1 MSKVEKGLKVVVRP
15 GGRGHSLKG
24 NTVAV
29 ATSGERFAESGTYK
43 DWYFFE
49 AVDSFEGQGQWMGPE
64 HYDVYV
70 EPETQD
76 KATIEKPVAQ
86 KVVTEKAVDT
96 KLPVKVVYA
105 VLNKYNEILATT
117 ADREYARE
125 LKTALGGKRNGVVI
139 YQFKANKEI
148 R

>member
-1 MSKVEKGLKVVVRP
+1 MIKISDLSVGSKVRCISDKGWDGVFTE
-15 GGRGHSLKG
+15 GEQY
-24 NTVAV
+24 TV
-29 ATSGERFAESGTYK
+29 TKIWDGTFSGVHLDGEPAASIFL
-43 DWYFFE
+43 DDFE
-49 AVDSFEGQGQWMGPE
+49 L
-64 HYDVYV
+64 V
-70 EPETQD
+70 EV
-76 KATIEKPVAQ
+76 VAQ
-86 KVVTEKAVDT
+86 KVATEKAVDT

>member
-1 MSKVEKGLKVVVRP
+1 MIKISDLSVGSKVRCISDKGWY
-15 GGRGHSLKG
+15 GAFTEGEQY
-24 NTVAV
+24 TVTKIWDHGVDGVHLDGSPA
-29 ATSGERFAESGTYK
+29 ASI
-43 DWYFFE
+43 FFE
-49 AVDSFEGQGQWMGPE
+49 DFEL
-64 HYDVYV
+64 V
-70 EPETQD
+70 EVE
-76 KATIEKPVAQ
+76 AQ

-96 KLPVKVVYA
+96 KLPAKVVYA

-125 LKTALGGKRNGVVI
+125 LKTALGGKRNGVLI

>member
-1 MSKVEKGLKVVVRP
+1 MSVVVKGLKVVVRP

-29 ATSGERFAESGTYK
+29 ATSGKRFAETGTYK

-49 AVDSFEGQGQWMGPE
+49 TADGGGQWLGPQ
-64 HYDVYV
+64 HYDLYV

-76 KATIEKPVAQ
+76 KPVAQ
-86 KVVTEKAVDT
+86 KVVAEKVVDA
-96 KLPVKVVYA
+96 KLPAKVVYG
-105 VLNKYNEILATT
+105 VLNKYNEVIATT

-125 LKTALGGKRNGVVI
+125 LKTALGGKRNGVLI